1 MLTEDQIK
9 EFQQIY
15 KNQFNKEIS
24 KEEALRQGTKLITL
38 MKILVD
44 NHINNQCKTQQ
55 KEISQIVKKIK
66 VSIDDKTY
74 EYQVEEKDLKVL
86 LKVIEAFSK

>member
-44 NHINNQCKTQQ
+44 HQIKNQCKTSS
-55 KEISQIVKKIK
+55 EG
-66 VSIDDKTY
+66 DKLNG
-74 EYQVEEKDLKVL
+74 EK
-86 LKVIEAFSK
+86 SKSFCR

>member
-24 KEEALRQGTKLITL
+24 KEEALRQGKKFITL

-44 NHINNQCKTQQ
+44 YQIKNQCKTSA
-55 KEISQIVKKIK
+55 EG
-66 VSIDDKTY
+66 DKPNG
-74 EYQVEEKDLKVL
+74 EK
-86 LKVIEAFSK
+86 SKSFCK